1 HKWPARQ
8 RATPRCRRR
17 GRPRRSRPQGPSAPQ
32 REQRPPAPEPP
43 RRTTSIEDDIP
54 EEDDPDL
61 DESAL
66 SGHDLIMRE
75 LGATVVEEYT
85 NE

>member
-1 HKWPARQ
+1 
-8 RATPRCRRR
+8 RRFW
-17 GRPRRSRPQGPSAPQ
+17 QGDAAALRTLHDVVDTVTRLMAPLV
-32 REQRPPAPEPP
+32 PF
-43 RRTTSIEDDIP
+43 TTSIEDDIP

>member
-1 HKWPARQ
+1 KSVIAVI
-8 RATPRCRRR
+8 
-17 GRPRRSRPQGPSAPQ
+17 GPSGSGKSTLLKALTGY
-32 REQRPPAPEPP
+32 RPADQ
-43 RRTTSIEDDIP
+43 DDIP

>member
-1 HKWPARQ
+1 AVDRMHDG
-8 RATPRCRRR
+8 PRTRYDQELVA
-17 GRPRRSRPQGPSAPQ
+17 QGAGNT
-32 REQRPPAPEPP
+32 EPP

>member
-1 HKWPARQ
+1 MPA
-8 RATPRCRRR
+8 
-17 GRPRRSRPQGPSAPQ
+17 
-32 REQRPPAPEPP
+32 
-43 RRTTSIEDDIP
+43 
-54 EEDDPDL
+54 EDDPDL

-75 LGATVVEEYT
+75 LGATVIEEIA